1 MATRDSHARTYPGAG
16 RKSKSNGH
24 VVREEGEDRKT
35 KQKTKD
41 REKEKERER
50 RKENGKK
57 SEHGEKRKESR
68 RSHDLGDS
76 SGTETQSIAE
86 SQVSK
91 ASSNSKS
98 SKSSS
103 GKKQMLKYM
112 IHEVRELRKQLDP
125 EAAKLSK
132 RSRPSSGKSLAK
144 SLPVEIHSGISG
156 HGDLV
161 PKIRVDAPD
170 LFGTDSEG
178 DSARQEKSF
187 KQRDPSESPVQ
198 RRKRLTHS
206 SGERGRSSSKG
217 RDQGEG
223 HKSASRDR
231 GHRSSSKGH
240 RGEGHDGRQRG
251 GSRDRGQGHRHGSKD
266 RDGGHRSGSRD
277 RGHSQGRRRS
287 SSHDRGHRSRSQ
299 GHSERASSKDR
310 SYQIEVKVLSQTF
323 PRSEATGQQKKGE
336 GFTPISPA
344 PLTVEEPIIKASVV
358 QPIALTRTNSL
369 KSRIPSKAHGLERR
383 PSVKVQHLK
392 DTLKT

>member
-1 MATRDSHARTYPGAG
+1 
-16 RKSKSNGH
+16 
-24 VVREEGEDRKT
+24 
-35 KQKTKD
+35 
-41 REKEKERER
+41 
-50 RKENGKK
+50 
-57 SEHGEKRKESR
+57 
-68 RSHDLGDS
+68 
-76 SGTETQSIAE
+76 
-86 SQVSK
+86 
-91 ASSNSKS
+91 
-98 SKSSS
+98 
-103 GKKQMLKYM
+103 M

-144 SLPVEIHSGISG
+144 SLPVEIHAGISG

-187 KQRDPSESPVQ
+187 KQRDPSESPGQ
-198 RRKRLTHS
+198 RRKRLPHS
-206 SGERGRSSSKG
+206 SGERGRSGSRS

-223 HKSASRDR
+223 HKSASCDR

-240 RGEGHDGRQRG
+240 RGEGQRG
-251 GSRDRGQGHRHGSKD
+251 GSKDRGQGQRHGSKD
-266 RDGGHRSGSRD
+266 RDDGHRSGSRD
-277 RGHSQGRRRS
+277 RGHSLGRHRS